1 MSIAE
6 SQRRSGPGG
15 RNVVV
20 TGASSGIGAA
30 IVELFDRDGDV
41 VWMLDRNP
49 RADGRPVITCDLADP
64 TSRQDAVAQLP
75 DAIDVVINAAGVS
88 GSGGP
93 AFTLAVNFYGLRDL
107 TERLL
112 PRMTQGGAVINVAST
127 AGWYWRDHLSDI
139 RALIGAITPGEIDA
153 VISERIPDGYTAYA
167 RSKEAVIVWTAV
179 AAQQHLGSVRCNS
192 VSPGITETPLLAEFY
207 ESMGREELDPL
218 TARAGGRNG
227 TPGEV
232 ANVVHFLASPAA
244 SWVNGIDIPVD
255 HGAETAEFLAAHGVI
270 APIGA
275 A

>member
-1 MSIAE
+1 MTTIE
-6 SQRRSGPGG
+6 SG
-15 RNVVV
+15 RPARAARHVVV

-30 IVELFDRDGDV
+30 IVDLFDRDGDV
-41 VWMLDRNP
+41 VWMIDRNQ
-49 RADGRPVITCDLADP
+49 RADGRPVVACDLADP
-64 TSRQDAVAQLP
+64 SSRRTAVAQLP
-75 DAIDVVINAAGVS
+75 DAVDVLVNAAGVS
-88 GSGGP
+88 GSGG
-93 AFTLAVNFYGLRDL
+93 AAVTLAVNFYGLRDL
-107 TERLL
+107 TEQLL
-112 PRMTQGGAVINVAST
+112 PRMRSGGVVINVAST
-127 AGWYWRDHLSDI
+127 AGWYWRDHLDDV
-139 RALIGAITPGEIDA
+139 RAVIDAVTPTEIDA
-153 VISERIPDGYTAYA
+153 VIEDRMPDGYTAYA
-167 RSKEAVIVWTAV
+167 RSKEAVIVWTAM
-179 AAQQHLGSVRCNS
+179 AAQDHLGTVRFNS

-227 TPGEV
+227 TPHEV